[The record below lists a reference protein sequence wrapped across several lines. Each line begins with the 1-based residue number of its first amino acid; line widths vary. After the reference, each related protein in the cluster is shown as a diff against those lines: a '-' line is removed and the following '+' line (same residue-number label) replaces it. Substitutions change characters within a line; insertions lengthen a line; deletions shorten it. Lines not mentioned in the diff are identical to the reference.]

1 MTLVLIAD
9 GGGPGKRTPFT
20 ERPLNTDF
28 GTPPADK
35 AALWARRKAEYKTPV
50 EVAKLVKEIGGLAKQ
65 LKSTGVDTQSIRQM
79 VSEIAVIDRF
89 EHLDCLS
96 VQTLER
102 IKQRFN
108 DERDFQLR
116 QAVKKI

>member
-50 EVAKLVKEIGGLAKQ
+50 EVAKLVKLKRARAVLAEHKEAIQ
-65 LKSTGVDTQSIRQM
+65 NARKILAFPSARNEATHKAL
-79 VSEIAVIDRF
+79 IALADA
-89 EHLDCLS
+89 
-96 VQTLER
+96 LES
-102 IKQRFN
+102 K
-108 DERDFQLR
+108 
-116 QAVKKI
+116 